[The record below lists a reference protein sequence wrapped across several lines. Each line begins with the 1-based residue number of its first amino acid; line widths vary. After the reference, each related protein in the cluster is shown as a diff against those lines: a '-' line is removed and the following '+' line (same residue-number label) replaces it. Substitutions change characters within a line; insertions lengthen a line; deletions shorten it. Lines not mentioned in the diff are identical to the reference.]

1 MSIRYVKNS
10 GLLRREKM
18 KRILMLTAIAGLLV
32 LAAEGTGFSS
42 AGKVA
47 PDGISAT
54 AAPDIVIG
62 MQADDGSFY
71 VVQLELADKAVP
83 AGAVLRSG
91 IFQQLP
97 DATTLVLL
105 GVGGL
110 FYRRKKE

>member
-1 MSIRYVKNS
+1 
-10 GLLRREKM
+10 M
-18 KRILMLTAIAGLLV
+18 KRILILTAIAGLIV
-32 LAAEGTGFSS
+32 LATEGTGFSS
-42 AGKVA
+42 ADKTS
-47 PDGISAT
+47 PDSVSAT

-62 MQADDGSFY
+62 MQADDGSIY

-83 AGAVLRSG
+83 ARAFLHSD

-110 FYRRKKE
+110 FYRHRKE

>member
-1 MSIRYVKNS
+1 
-10 GLLRREKM
+10 
-18 KRILMLTAIAGLLV
+18 MLTAIAALLV

-42 AGKVA
+42 AGKAA
-47 PDGISAT
+47 PDSVSA
-54 AAPDIVIG
+54 AAGPDIVIG

-71 VVQLELADKAVP
+71 VVQLELADKALP
-83 AGAVLRSG
+83 ARAFLRSG

-110 FYRRKKE
+110 FYRHKKE